1 MFDRLLGGR
10 MISNLA
16 REGCL
21 RLLRAAVPSRAGA
34 NRPFCVAKRAG
45 VGIRLP
51 RARPR
56 PVDAW
61 RGAVG
66 PDEVSRHALT
76 EGATAGCC
84 SSAGRAR
91 PW

>member
-1 MFDRLLGGR
+1 MFDRRRGR
-10 MISNLA
+10 RIISNLA
-16 REGCL
+16 REGRL

-45 VGIRLP
+45 VGTRLP

-66 PDEVSRHALT
+66 PDEVSRHALD
-76 EGATAGCC
+76 
-84 SSAGRAR
+84 GRGDGR
-91 PW
+91 LL

>member
-1 MFDRLLGGR
+1 MFDRLLGRR

-21 RLLRAAVPSRAGA
+21 RLLQAAVPSGAGA
-34 NRPFCVAKRAG
+34 NLFCVAKRAG
-45 VGIRLP
+45 GGTRVP
-51 RARPR
+51 RARPQ

-66 PDEVSRHALT
+66 PNEVSRHALT
-76 EGATAGCC
+76 EGAMGLLL
-84 SSAGRAR
+84 
-91 PW
+91 